1 MGMQRVSASREVTA
15 LISSRTT
22 VYAVL
27 KPDRKQKVLGSRTT
41 VYAVLKPDRKQKV
54 LAKNKCCGSRLAI
67 IPVASLRDE
76 QREMIAEALVIASGR
91 EFNPLADF

>member
-1 MGMQRVSASREVTA
+1 VFCVDAVPMGMQRVSASREVTA
-15 LISSRTT
+15 LIS
-22 VYAVL
+22 
-27 KPDRKQKVLGSRTT
+27 SRTT